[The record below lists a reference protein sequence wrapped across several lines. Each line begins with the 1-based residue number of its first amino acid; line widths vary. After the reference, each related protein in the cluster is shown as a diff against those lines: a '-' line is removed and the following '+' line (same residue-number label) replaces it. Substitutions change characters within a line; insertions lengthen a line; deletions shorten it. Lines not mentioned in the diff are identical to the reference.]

1 MTKCATCGGDGE
13 LYTSH
18 RFDCPDCNGTGN
30 APDAAQQDPLL
41 LEVLN
46 FISRCQS
53 LEVRTGGSE
62 VVNKAIEREDLRAQA
77 NALYSKLDAVKWGVN
92 TAQLPPDAAQQDPL
106 LLEVLNFISRC
117 QSLEVRTGGSEVV
130 NKAIEREDLRAQ
142 ANALYSKLDAVKW
155 GVNTAQLPPDVP
167 SREAVEQAT
176 KQLRLSCKNMNVD
189 LDWFVSWKTIRAR
202 LAWLEKQVEK

>member
-30 APDAAQQDPLL
+30 A
-41 LEVLN
+41 
-46 FISRCQS
+46 
-53 LEVRTGGSE
+53 
-62 VVNKAIEREDLRAQA
+62 
-77 NALYSKLDAVKWGVN
+77 
-92 TAQLPPDAAQQDPL
+92 PDAAQQDPL

-189 LDWFVSWKTIRAR
+189 LDWFVSWKTIRTR
-202 LAWLEKQVEK
+202 LS